1 MYGSTKDLL
10 KESMKDLK
18 EDVMPAIIKGYADGQ
33 IGKEKANND
42 LDVIYRAFEGLI
54 PQDRGDLFS
63 ELNKTYK
70 NHKELLEKVTE
81 RKKAHIAVA

>member
-1 MYGSTKDLL
+1 MYKDLL
-10 KESMKDLK
+10 TESIKDLK
-18 EDVMPAIIKGYADGQ
+18 KDIMPTLIKGYADGQ
-33 IGKEKANND
+33 VGKEKTNND

-70 NHKELLEKVTE
+70 HHKKLVEKVTE